1 MATTTSVYQ
10 AIAAVSADLAKL
22 GIAKLRS
29 NAQQGY
35 RFRGIDDVLNALAP
49 ILAKHGLVILPR
61 ILSRTVTERA
71 TAKGGALFSVV
82 VEAEFDLIAA
92 SDGSTHTIRVYGEA
106 MDSADKAT
114 NKAMSAA
121 YKYAAFLAFCIPLEG
136 TPDADEVTPEVA
148 AKAPDGA
155 EDWLIDLEAVATTGT
170 PALRAAWKESRL
182 DYRQWLTDRHPEKI
196 DALKLTAARVELP
209 A

>member
-1 MATTTSVYQ
+1 
-10 AIAAVSADLAKL
+10 
-22 GIAKLRS
+22 
-29 NAQQGY
+29 
-35 RFRGIDDVLNALAP
+35 
-49 ILAKHGLVILPR
+49 
-61 ILSRTVTERA
+61 
-71 TAKGGALFSVV
+71 
-82 VEAEFDLIAA
+82 
-92 SDGSTHTIRVYGEA
+92 
-106 MDSADKAT
+106 
-114 NKAMSAA
+114 MSAA